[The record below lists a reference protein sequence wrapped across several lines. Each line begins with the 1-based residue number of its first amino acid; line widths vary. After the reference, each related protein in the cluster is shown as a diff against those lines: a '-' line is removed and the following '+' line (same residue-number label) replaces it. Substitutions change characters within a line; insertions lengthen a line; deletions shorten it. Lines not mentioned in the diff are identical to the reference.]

1 MKIQK
6 LIFVLLLLPIL
17 VGCDSG
23 FNIRTG
29 KTKVAEARE
38 CYEAIKAVA
47 DARKSK
53 WESPEGSVTHNSY
66 HLALDAAT
74 NWLNVACKDVKI

>member
-6 LIFVLLLLPIL
+6 LIFVLLLLPVL

-29 KTKVAEARE
+29 KTKVAEVRE
-38 CYEAIKAVA
+38 CYEAIRAVA

-66 HLALDAAT
+66 HLASEAASK
-74 NWLNVACKDVKI
+74 WVAVACQGI